1 MRAFDCVSRPR
12 QPHSLLSSR
21 ARRLSSAADQLKAVG
36 GDRSKLTVQYQEL
49 ERSNESELAS
59 LPWKSV
65 NEANTKG
72 KSFEMTLHDPLTLLK
87 GKTFLGGLLELLGDK
102 GSSDLRVVWA
112 SADLDNFKTVNDR
125 WSHAHGDFAIIIA
138 CRAIQRAVDEW
149 NCKNGALGHAVAMRF
164 GGDEIVL
171 AIVLKGDQA
180 QACESLLD
188 DVHSETCRSLQQR
201 FDFAGLDPKP
211 IDRNG
216 KPIAAKGPAISIGV
230 SSALPCGAGSSTLYT
245 KGFKRADDLLNEYKG
260 MWKSGGTSLGAKP
273 TEGGGVIFEDAILD
287 AKGGEVKKHIDV
299 LSRKGVAGKAMEEAA
314 EALEKLSLNADNKVA
329 IVKEGG
335 LKPLVA
341 LLTSGTPV
349 GKEERSAPYL
359 TRSVGWTTQL
369 TDPTRAHNPTQP
381 KKHDSFSSWALR
393 SLD

>member
-1 MRAFDCVSRPR
+1 MRATDCVSRGPL

-36 GDRSKLTVQYQEL
+36 GNRDKLTLEYQEL

-72 KSFEMTLHDPLTLLK
+72 KSLEMTLHDPLTLLK
-87 GKTFLGGLLELLGDK
+87 SKTFLGGLLELLGDK

-112 SADLDNFKTVNDR
+112 SADLDNFKTVNDC

-138 CRAIQRAVDEW
+138 CHAIQRAVDEW
-149 NCKNGALGHAVAMRF
+149 NRKNGALGHAVAMRF

-180 QACESLLD
+180 RACESLLD
-188 DVHSETCRSLQQR
+188 DVHSATCRSLQQR

-216 KPIAAKGPAISIGV
+216 EPIAAKGPAISIGV

-260 MWKSGGTSLGAKP
+260 KWKSGGTRLGAKP
-273 TEGGGVIFEDAILD
+273 DEGGGVIFEDAILD

-314 EALEKLSLNADNKVA
+314 EALRKLSLNADNKVA
-329 IVKEGG
+329 IAKEGG
-335 LKPLVA
+335 LKPLIA

-349 GKEERSAPYL
+349 GKEKAAGALQILSGNA
-359 TRSVGWTTQL
+359 
-369 TDPTRAHNPTQP
+369 DIKAAIARAGGPVV
-381 KKHDSFSSWALR
+381 
-393 SLD
+393 

>member
-1 MRAFDCVSRPR
+1 MQSARDRLRVARPR

-36 GDRSKLTVQYQEL
+36 GDRSKLTLEYQEL

-65 NEANTKG
+65 KEANAKG

-138 CRAIQRAVDEW
+138 CRAIQCAVDEW
-149 NCKNGALGHAVAMRF
+149 NRKNGALGHAVAMRF

-180 QACESLLD
+180 RACESLLD
-188 DVHSETCRSLQQR
+188 DVHSATCRSLQQR
-201 FDFAGLDPKP
+201 FDFAGLDPP
-211 IDRNG
+211 
-216 KPIAAKGPAISIGV
+216 
-230 SSALPCGAGSSTLYT
+230 
-245 KGFKRADDLLNEYKG
+245 
-260 MWKSGGTSLGAKP
+260 
-273 TEGGGVIFEDAILD
+273 
-287 AKGGEVKKHIDV
+287 KKIVPV
-299 LSRKGVAGKAMEEAA
+299 LASKKEHTR
-314 EALEKLSLNADNKVA
+314 LSK
-329 IVKEGG
+329 
-335 LKPLVA
+335 
-341 LLTSGTPV
+341 
-349 GKEERSAPYL
+349 SAPATATRL
-359 TRSVGWTTQL
+359 TMPRHKC
-369 TDPTRAHNPTQP
+369 PPNRAQAHTLRLFSP
-381 KKHDSFSSWALR
+381 KHSILCRAPSMDDKCST
-393 SLD
+393 